1 MFLFTILRFTT
12 NGDYLSP
19 TAALTKLINKSLHA
33 RLIIALLYQLLV
45 YIDPEDKIFLEFPV
59 MKEVN

>member
-1 MFLFTILRFTT
+1 MLLFTILRCIT
-12 NGDYLSP
+12 NSDYLSP
-19 TAALTKLINKSLHA
+19 TAALTNPINKSLHA

>member
-1 MFLFTILRFTT
+1 MLLFTILRCIT
-12 NGDYLSP
+12 NGDYLLP
-19 TAALTKLINKSLHA
+19 TAALTNPINKSLHA

>member
-1 MFLFTILRFTT
+1 MLLFTILRCIT

-19 TAALTKLINKSLHA
+19 TAALTNPINKSLHA

>member
-1 MFLFTILRFTT
+1 MLLFTILRCIT

-19 TAALTKLINKSLHA
+19 TAALTNPINKSLHA

-45 YIDPEDKIFLEFPV
+45 YIFIQKTKYFWNFR
-59 MKEVN
+59 